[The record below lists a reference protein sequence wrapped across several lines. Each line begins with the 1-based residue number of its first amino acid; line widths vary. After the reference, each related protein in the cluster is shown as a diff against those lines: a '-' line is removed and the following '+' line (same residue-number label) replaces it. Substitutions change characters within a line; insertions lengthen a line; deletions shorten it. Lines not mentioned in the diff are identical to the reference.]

1 MCGGNAF
8 QRQGMHTQKQQSPK
22 AEKVRGTNSKLESVD
37 RSEREE
43 TG

>member
-8 QRQGMHTQKQQSPK
+8 QTRGPHTLMQRSPK
-22 AEKVRGTNSKLESVD
+22 AERVRGTNSKLELVD
-37 RSEREE
+37 RCEREG